1 MEDTMERI
9 PVRSSNVDSAGY
21 DEATKTL
28 EIQYKGKPSKPG
40 AIYQTYGVEPQTYA
54 DLLAAPS
61 IGKFVHE
68 NIVKGEYKTQKM
80 DPEEKSEWNKRFFL
94 TGITQ

>member
-1 MEDTMERI
+1 MERT
-9 PVRSSNVDSAGY
+9 PVKSSNVDSAGY

-40 AIYQTYGVEPQTYA
+40 GIYQYYGVESQTHA

-61 IGKFVHE
+61 IGKFLHE
-68 NIVKGEYKTQKM
+68 NIVKGEYKTHKM
-80 DPEEKSEWNKRFFL
+80 DPEQE
-94 TGITQ
+94 

>member
-1 MEDTMERI
+1 MERT
-9 PVRSSNVDSAGY
+9 PVKSSNVDSVGY
-21 DEATKTL
+21 NEATKTL

-40 AIYQTYGVEPQTYA
+40 AIYQTYGVEAQTHA

-61 IGKFVHE
+61 IGRFIHA

-80 DPEEKSEWNKRFFL
+80 DPEQE
-94 TGITQ
+94 